1 MQVIVGVNEYTKIK
15 TQKRPRVGLPGEPIA
30 EITKLGWVILSPG
43 KENTSTN
50 IFFTKTSLHDCE
62 KLYSLDCFGIE
73 EKHQKNNEFVYGEFR
88 KQIGQDSFG
97 NYETNLIWKENH
109 PPLRSNEVNS
119 LDRLHSL
126 TKNLSQ
132 SNKPGEGNKIIQQKI
147 NEGIIEKVSET
158 KTSEKGK

>member
-50 IFFTKTSLHDCE
+50 IFFTKTSLHDRE

>member
-30 EITKLGWVILSPG
+30 EITKLGWVILSPR

-62 KLYSLDCFGIE
+62 KLCSLDCFGIE

-119 LDRLHSL
+119 LGRLHSL
-126 TKNLSQ
+126 TKNLIRSI
-132 SNKPGEGNKIIQQKI
+132 SLGNMTRLSRNK
-147 NEGIIEKVSET
+147 
-158 KTSEKGK
+158 

>member
-30 EITKLGWVILSPG
+30 EITKLGWVILSPR

-62 KLYSLDCFGIE
+62 KLCSLDCFGIE

-158 KTSEKGK
+158 TTSEKGK